1 MSNVERC
8 PVIVVRYLSNWLAAG
23 VRHFFPELSRRFSE
37 NPWQRSRKK
46 TTSNDHSRQRLPM
59 NLRRS
64 LSRSVA
70 ECRKDSFRIS
80 TFIENASDSNIYHLT
95 EHFSIVE
102 SSLRA
107 TIFIQLIP
115 RLFPDYSLAT
125 LRIAVIFLAI
135 ITLIK
140 KQFSLCKKKMNER
153 KWKHNALHTMNVRL
167 VRRNKMKLLKR
178 L

>member
-1 MSNVERC
+1 MAT
-8 PVIVVRYLSNWLAAG
+8 IAK
-23 VRHFFPELSRRFSE
+23 E
-37 NPWQRSRKK
+37 NCFQRSLASAPTDESATIAIAICGRMSEGFV
-46 TTSNDHSRQRLPM
+46 SNFH
-59 NLRRS
+59 
-64 LSRSVA
+64 
-70 ECRKDSFRIS
+70 C
-80 TFIENASDSNIYHLT
+80 IENASDSNIYHLT